1 MHKKIIRIK
10 NLLSAL
16 PLPLYVCIG
25 ILSLLCVSAIF
36 CFVMTEM
43 PQETD
48 YGNTLSIIIIATVF
62 APLIETFAFQFLPI
76 EVSQYV
82 LRDKYKKKSVPIS
95 IAVSAIL
102 FSLMHSQSVSYMLY
116 AFAMGIILALL
127 YYIKSGKGFIR
138 PFVATW
144 LIHLSW
150 NLIAIL
156 F

>member
-1 MHKKIIRIK
+1 
-10 NLLSAL
+10 
-16 PLPLYVCIG
+16 
-25 ILSLLCVSAIF
+25 
-36 CFVMTEM
+36 MTEM

-76 EVSQYV
+76 EASQYV

-127 YYIKSGKGFIR
+127 YYIKSGKGFTR